1 MDGEHA
7 ELPLTSIDD
16 LHVRKVIA
24 NAGSPGSLE
33 GDVASLEGVRFRVEW
48 FGMVATDAAALE
60 GKHPQAN
67 AIWRTDSNGVARLH
81 EKPDEGTWPYTDS
94 AGRTMFPL
102 GTVRI
107 TELNAPQGLVRAASA
122 QHPGSVFTLT
132 DGGDH
137 KVMRTTL
144 NPWNNG
150 SGGNDATTIAFPN
163 ETVKGGVEV
172 VKTDDDLH
180 GSQPQG
186 DASLDGT
193 VYEIVNKSMAPVHV
207 GGRRFPAMPWW
218 RP

>member
-1 MDGEHA
+1 MQ
-7 ELPLTSIDD
+7 P
-16 LHVRKVIA
+16 
-24 NAGSPGSLE
+24 
-33 GDVASLEGVRFRVEW
+33 
-48 FGMVATDAAALE
+48 ALE

-186 DASLDGT
+186 DASLDGHG
-193 VYEIVNKSMAPVHV
+193 V
-207 GGRRFPAMPWW
+207 
-218 RP
+218 

>member
-1 MDGEHA
+1 MLNSKVKTVEIAEGSGTQTITMDGEHA

-107 TELNAPQGLVRAASA
+107 TELNAPQGAGACRFGTTPG
-122 QHPGSVFTLT
+122 QCIHP
-132 DGGDH
+132 H
-137 KVMRTTL
+137 RRRR
-144 NPWNNG
+144 
-150 SGGNDATTIAFPN
+150 
-163 ETVKGGVEV
+163 
-172 VKTDDDLH
+172 
-180 GSQPQG
+180 PQG
-186 DASLDGT
+186 DAHYT
-193 VYEIVNKSMAPVHV
+193 EPVEQRL
-207 GGRRFPAMPWW
+207 GRQRRDHDRIPE
-218 RP
+218 